1 MKQKV
6 VITDYQYDSILQE
19 DAIIR
24 GAGFELVSRIKSTP
38 EQVLEITKDADAII
52 TQYCDINAAVIDQ
65 LEHCKIII
73 KYGIGINNIDADAAA
88 AKGIYVCNVPDY
100 GIDEVSNHAI
110 AMLFALNKKLP
121 IISGAIKQGDWGY
134 SSIIPLRRLAGSTLG
149 LVGFGRIPQAVA
161 QKMAGFGVRTIAY
174 DPYCSAERMA
184 EMGVEK
190 VDIDTLCRESDN
202 ISIHCPYTPDTHH
215 MFDAAAFAIMKP
227 SAFLINTARGPIVDE
242 HALLAALKDGTIA
255 GAGLDVF
262 ESEPIT
268 PEHPLLQL
276 PNVIATPHCAWY
288 SEEAISVLQR
298 SVAEEVVRV
307 LQGNPPLHPCNAKQ
321 LANYAHMSA
330 K

>member
-6 VITDYQYDSILQE
+6 VITDYQYDSIFQE
-19 DAIIR
+19 ESIIQ
-24 GAGFELVSRIKSTP
+24 GAGFELVSRQKSTP
-38 EQVLEITKDADAII
+38 EQLLEITRDADAII
-52 TQYCDINAAVIDQ
+52 TQYCNIDKTIIDQ

-73 KYGIGINNIDADAAA
+73 KYGIGINNIDADAAS

-110 AMLFALNKKLP
+110 ALLFALNKKLP
-121 IISGAIKQGDWGY
+121 VITSALKDGDWGY
-134 SSIIPLRRLAGSTLG
+134 SSIVPLHRLDGSTLG

-161 QKMAGFGVRTIAY
+161 KKMAGFGVRTIAY

-184 EMGVEK
+184 EMGVDK
-190 VDIDTLCRESDN
+190 VDIETLMRESDN

-215 MFDAAAFAIMKP
+215 MFDAAAFSIMKD
-227 SAFLINTARGPIVDE
+227 SAFLINTARGPIIDE
-242 HALLAALKDGTIA
+242 LALTEALKTGLIC

-262 ESEPIT
+262 ETEPIT
-268 PEHPLLQL
+268 PDHPLLQL

-307 LQGNPPLHPCNAKQ
+307 LQGNPPLHPCNTKQ
-321 LANYAHMSA
+321 LSYYAQ
-330 K
+330 KK

>member
-6 VITDYQYDSILQE
+6 VITDYQYDSISQE
-19 DAIIR
+19 ESIIR
-24 GAGFELVSRIKSTP
+24 GAGFELVSRQKSTP
-38 EQVLEITKDADAII
+38 EQVLEITRDADAII
-52 TQYCDINAAVIDQ
+52 TQYCNIDKTVISQ

-73 KYGIGINNIDADAAA
+73 KYGIGINNIDADAAS

-110 AMLFALNKKLP
+110 ALLFALNKKLP
-121 IISGAIKQGDWGY
+121 VITDALKGGDWGY
-134 SSIIPLRRLAGSTLG
+134 SSIVPLRRLAGSTLG

-161 QKMAGFGVRTIAY
+161 RKMSGFGVRTIAF

-190 VDIDTLCRESDN
+190 VEIDTLIQESDN

-215 MFDAAAFAIMKP
+215 MFNAAAFSVMKD
-227 SAFLINTARGPIVDE
+227 SAFLINTARGPIIDE
-242 HALLAALKDGTIA
+242 QALTDALKAGAIA

-262 ESEPIT
+262 ENEPIT

-321 LANYAHMSA
+321 LANPSQV

>member
-6 VITDYQYDSILQE
+6 VITDYQYDAISQE
-19 DAIIR
+19 EAIVR
-24 GAGFELVSRIKSTP
+24 GAGFELVSRQKSTP
-38 EQVLEITKDADAII
+38 EQVLEITRDADAII
-52 TQYCDINAAVIDQ
+52 TQYCNIDKTVIDQ

-73 KYGIGINNIDADAAA
+73 KYGIGINNIDADAAS

-110 AMLFALNKKLP
+110 ALLFALNKKLP
-121 IISGAIKQGDWGY
+121 VITDALKGGDWGY
-134 SSIIPLRRLAGSTLG
+134 SSIVPLRRLAGSTLG

-161 QKMAGFGVRTIAY
+161 RKMSGFGVRTIAY

-184 EMGVEK
+184 VMGVEK
-190 VDIDTLCRESDN
+190 VEIDTLIRESDN

-215 MFDAAAFAIMKP
+215 MFNAAAFASMKD
-227 SAFLINTARGPIVDE
+227 SAFLINTARGPIIDE
-242 HALLAALKDGTIA
+242 QALLEALKAGAIA

-288 SEEAISVLQR
+288 SEEAIRVLQR

-321 LANYAHMSA
+321 LATQSQV

>member
-6 VITDYQYDSILQE
+6 VITDYQYDSISQE
-19 DAIIR
+19 EAIIR
-24 GAGFELVSRIKSTP
+24 GAGFELVSRVTSTP
-38 EQVLEITKDADAII
+38 EQVLQITKDADAII
-52 TQYCDINAAVIDQ
+52 TQYCDINKEVIDQ

-73 KYGIGINNIDADAAA
+73 KYGIGINNIDAQAAS
-88 AKGIYVCNVPDY
+88 AKGIWVCNVPDY
-100 GIDEVSNHAI
+100 GIDEVSNQAI
-110 AMLFALNKKLP
+110 AFLFALNKKLP
-121 IISGAIKQGDWGY
+121 IITGALKGGDWGY
-134 SSIIPLRRLAGSTLG
+134 SSVVPLRRLQGSTLG

-161 QKMAGFGVRTIAY
+161 RKMAGFGVRTIAY
-174 DPYCSAERMA
+174 DPYCSAEQMA
-184 EMGVEK
+184 QLGVEK
-190 VDIDTLCRESDN
+190 VDIPTLCRESDN

-215 MFDAAAFAIMKP
+215 MFDGKAFALMKT

-242 HALLAALKDGTIA
+242 AALYSALTQGLIA

-268 PEHPLLQL
+268 PDHPLLQL

-307 LQGNPPLHPCNAKQ
+307 LQGQRPKNPCNAKQ
-321 LANYAHMSA
+321 LS